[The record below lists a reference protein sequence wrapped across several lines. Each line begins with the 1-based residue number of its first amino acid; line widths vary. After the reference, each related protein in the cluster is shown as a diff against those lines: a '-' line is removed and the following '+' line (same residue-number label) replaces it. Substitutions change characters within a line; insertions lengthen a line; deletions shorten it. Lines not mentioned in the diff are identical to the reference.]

1 MGVTQV
7 PYFIAQIKSRSFPFT
22 KILLLSFIIP
32 IVAFS
37 SLVSGAEMDLSEQL
51 EGDQQVRAREIGI
64 APGIFQPGK
73 YNAITDVDGVLVGQ
87 LTLIQ
92 GDDVRTGVTAVL
104 PHGGNLYQDKV
115 PAAVVVGN
123 GYGKMMGSTQIM
135 ELGEIETPILLT
147 NTLSVPQAAD
157 AIIDWTLAQDGNEK
171 VVSVNA
177 VVGETNDSRLN
188 NIRKR
193 VIKLEDMIK
202 SISGARSGPV
212 EEGAV
217 GAGTGTSAF
226 GWKGG
231 IGTSSRVLPEALGGY
246 TVGVLVQSNYGGV
259 LQIDGAPVG
268 ETLGGYYL
276 EDHVRSEKADGSIM
290 MIVAT
295 DAPLSDRNLTR
306 LASRALAG
314 LARTGSSMTNGSGDY
329 VISFST
335 ADAVRRTP
343 TRRSE
348 VSTLIELP
356 NGSISPLFQA
366 IIETTEEAIYNSML
380 MAVTVKGYDSRTGE
394 ARVIKA
400 LPVDSVKAIYRK
412 HSGEVD

>member
-1 MGVTQV
+1 V

-73 YNAITDVDGVLVGQ
+73 YNATTDVDGVLEGQ
-87 LTLIQ
+87 ITLIQ